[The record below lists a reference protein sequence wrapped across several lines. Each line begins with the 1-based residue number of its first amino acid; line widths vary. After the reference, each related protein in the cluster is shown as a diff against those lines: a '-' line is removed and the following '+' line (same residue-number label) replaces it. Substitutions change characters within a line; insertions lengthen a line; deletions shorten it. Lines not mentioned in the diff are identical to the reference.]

1 MEKIFGA
8 KERQDG
14 VVRVSSR
21 SYILFFGYGEENG
34 NGYNYRARF
43 DHKPSVSELR
53 EVIEAHVNGL
63 TDAKIVSGYEWT
75 GKQVWLSDA
84 NQRNYANAFISKT
97 LPVKIRVYDNKAEGE
112 TTSTVIS
119 LNTEE
124 ELDAFYQGM
133 VCHVNAC
140 IEAGWQEKDSVD
152 YEKLLEDC

>member
-43 DHKPSVSELR
+43 DHKPIVSELR
-53 EVIEAHVNGL
+53 EVIETHVNGL
-63 TDAKIVSGYEWT
+63 TDAKIVSGYEWA

-84 NQRNYANAFISKT
+84 NQRNYANAYISKN
-97 LPVKIRVYDNKAEGE
+97 LPVKIRVYDNIADAVVNKILLVSMILVP
-112 TTSTVIS
+112 ST
-119 LNTEE
+119 NNP
-124 ELDAFYQGM
+124 
-133 VCHVNAC
+133 CC
-140 IEAGWQEKDSVD
+140 IIVWA
-152 YEKLLEDC
+152 LPLEVS